1 MRLVALI
8 AVTIEI
14 SLSIY
19 YHKGVIRQG
28 KYITNWG
35 IMSTWLTLL
44 FGLFSTKEPPKD
56 FMNRKYKNSFFQAWK
71 WHTIFF

>member
-1 MRLVALI
+1 MRALGMLAI
-8 AVTIEI
+8 TIEI
-14 SLSIY
+14 IVSCIY
-19 YHKGVIRQG
+19 HRGLFYQAR
-28 KYITNWG
+28 YLTNWG
-35 IMSTWLTLL
+35 LWSTWLTLL